1 MPSQKAKSGHKPNL
15 AAKATR
21 ARYNLNRQRDK
32 NKIIRVA
39 RSNGAEAAR
48 QYAADRGLLMWA
60 KSVGLV

>member
-1 MPSQKAKSGHKPNL
+1 MPGQKAKSGHAPNL

-32 NKIIRVA
+32 NKIRRV
-39 RSNGAEAAR
+39 RKSNGQKAAK
-48 QYAADRGLLMWA
+48 QYAADKGLLMWA